1 MLIHLLEVHEV
12 VRIIVQDQEV
22 VLASYPIDLLSPFQ
36 RKNDTGG
43 IRSGGIYVHYFRHFL
58 SRQLSVSQRFPQ
70 NIWNQTVL
78 ILGDRDQ
85 LYVMRR
91 DLKSK
96 NDFPRIYFANL

>member
-1 MLIHLLEVHEV
+1 MLIHLLEMQEV

-22 VLASYPIDLLSPFQ
+22 VLASYPIDLLSSFQ
-36 RKNDTGG
+36 RNNGTGG
-43 IRSGGIYVHYFRHFL
+43 IHSGGIYVHYFWHFL

-78 ILGDRDQ
+78 ILRDRDQ
-85 LYVMRR
+85 LYLIRR